1 MSRHGPDDDSVA
13 QYVAGAMD
21 ATELE
26 GFEQH
31 LLECESCRNAV
42 RVGATA
48 RVALVGSAGSQVS
61 RGVPGR
67 TRIFWLAA
75 AAGITTIILVN
86 QNDSIGRLGEIT
98 AAPFVAGAVRPASD
112 SITTLVD
119 SGMAAYVAADFR
131 TAARQLERAASGDSS
146 ASVSFFLGV
155 SLLMN
160 EENRAALR
168 ALESVTAGTAYGT
181 EAAYYRA
188 KAFVRLQQRD
198 SAVAVLERAMTVMTS
213 PQLNAFADSIRRK

>member
-13 QYVAGAMD
+13 QYVAGTMD
-21 ATELE
+21 ATELDD
-26 GFEQH
+26 FEQH
-31 LLECESCRNAV
+31 LLKCESCRNAV

-48 RVALVGSAGSQVS
+48 RVALVESAGAQMS
-61 RGVPGR
+61 RGPGR
-67 TRIFWLAA
+67 TRLLWLAA

-86 QNDSIGRLGEIT
+86 RNDSIGRLGEIT
-98 AAPFVAGAVRPASD
+98 AAPFVAGVVRPARD
-112 SITTLVD
+112 SITALVD
-119 SGMAAYVAADFR
+119 SGMAAYAAADFR
-131 TAARQLERAASGDSS
+131 TAARQLERATSRDSS

-168 ALESVTAGTAYGT
+168 ALERVTAGTPYAT

-188 KAFVRLQQRD
+188 KAFVRLKQRD
-198 SAVAVLERAMTVMTS
+198 SAVAVLERVRSVMTS
-213 PQLNAFADSIRRK
+213 PQLNAFADSVRRR